1 MEIIDPKVTIN
12 DLKEKF
18 IKDIFVDKFTRK
30 LDCLIITVKHNE
42 FLKLNKSYFIKIMK
56 KKSLIFDVKNIL
68 KNKDLK
74 KIKILTL

>member
-1 MEIIDPKVTIN
+1 MEIIDPKVRIN

-18 IKDIFVDKFTRK
+18 IKDIFVNKFTRK

-56 KKSLIFDVKNIL
+56 KIFNI
-68 KNKDLK
+68 
-74 KIKILTL
+74 